1 MSDYVLDASAVLVLL
16 NQEPGS
22 EVVEEALSGEATVM
36 NAVNYTEVVSKL
48 ASVGMPPKTIADALE
63 PLGLTIQHHDRAVAE
78 QAGLLYP
85 ATHRQ
90 GLSLG
95 DRSCLALA
103 KSLKLPALTADKAW
117 VGLDIGVK
125 VKLVR

>member
-16 NQEPGS
+16 NQEPGG
-22 EVVEEALSGEATVM
+22 EAVEEALSGEATVM

-48 ASVGMPPKTIADALE
+48 ASVGMPARSISDALE
-63 PLGLTIQHHDRAVAE
+63 PLGLTIQHHDRVVAE

-85 ATHRQ
+85 ATHKQ
-90 GLSLG
+90 GQSLG

-103 KSLKLPALTADKAW
+103 KKLGLPALTADKAW
-117 VGLDIGVK
+117 VGLEIGVK